1 MLTSNFSHD
10 TMPRNN
16 RAVAPQNLGRN
27 KQGISTA
34 QNYIRSA
41 LIVQKTV
48 GAFFVQKQP
57 KRRNKMKFKNKNHQA
72 LFSSESLKLN
82 RNDNVKMSVLYLL
95 TADVRLWNASKPHI
109 RKGYIDLDN
118 ISVKKGNLKSYTL
131 LCVAKDICDGTHYL
145 SIHDL
150 ADCELI
156 TSKMFGTIITAINI
170 RRYGLNGNK
179 NNNEKENE
187 NA

>member
-1 MLTSNFSHD
+1 M
-10 TMPRNN
+10 
-16 RAVAPQNLGRN
+16 
-27 KQGISTA
+27 
-34 QNYIRSA
+34 
-41 LIVQKTV
+41 
-48 GAFFVQKQP
+48 
-57 KRRNKMKFKNKNHQA
+57 
-72 LFSSESLKLN
+72 
-82 RNDNVKMSVLYLL
+82 
-95 TADVRLWNASKPHI
+95 
-109 RKGYIDLDN
+109 
-118 ISVKKGNLKSYTL
+118 
-131 LCVAKDICDGTHYL
+131 CVAKDICDGTHYL

>member
-1 MLTSNFSHD
+1 
-10 TMPRNN
+10 
-16 RAVAPQNLGRN
+16 
-27 KQGISTA
+27 
-34 QNYIRSA
+34 
-41 LIVQKTV
+41 
-48 GAFFVQKQP
+48 
-57 KRRNKMKFKNKNHQA
+57 MKFRNKNHQA
-72 LFSSESLKLN
+72 IFSSESQKLN

-95 TADVRLWNASKPHI
+95 TADVRLWSAAKPHI
-109 RKGYIDLDN
+109 RKGYIDLDS

-150 ADCELI
+150 ADTELI

-179 NNNEKENE
+179 NNEEKEN
-187 NA
+187 ADA